1 MIDRFLIQMGKCPV
15 MRGDGARYTV
25 LGALGLA
32 IGVALQGTLNNLATC
47 IILVVFRP
55 FHIGDR
61 EPAAVERQTG

>member
-1 MIDRFLIQMGKCPV
+1 M
-15 MRGDGARYTV
+15 
-25 LGALGLA
+25 
-32 IGVALQGTLNNLATC
+32 ALQGTLINLATC